1 MILVQNYGFFIKS
14 TVFYVL
20 NIVKGQKKVI

>member
-1 MILVQNYGFFIKS
+1 MIFVQNYGFFIKS
-14 TVFYVL
+14 TAFYVL

>member
-14 TVFYVL
+14 TAFYVL
-20 NIVKGQKKVI
+20 NFVKGQKKVI